1 MNLRKSRDR
10 DWLSQQLNEGS
21 TQTRAATARQVLP
34 LLSSVLLAIRSEKD
48 AARARYDSVRD
59 ATGEPEAS
67 HPAIN
72 PVLAQKA
79 SVYKFWAPIIL
90 FVEIGLAGLCA
101 SLTIAGGFVVHLIA
115 GVLATMLFCGLAKL
129 AVSTLVD
136 GDRVNASI
144 KKLEVQLQREVLLAA
159 ILVGIFFV
167 SRFFFFAQITFAI
180 TSTLLSFAVAA
191 IVALCF
197 TLGDLLGAANKELAA
212 FIELS
217 LMETEIGR
225 LRDVAEKLVAGEG
238 AQTEPSPARAGLA
251 VVGLVALL
259 LQMPGR
265 AAADDA
271 RTLQIWVDVSGSMA
285 TPEWIRLREEV
296 LLEPLPLLE
305 VAGIERLSLTPFAL
319 EADAL
324 TGSPHR
330 WVLAP
335 LTRASCTP
343 KPTVFKATAAARE
356 LECAEAKRQ
365 ARESWRTSVAGQL
378 AEYQQVLAAVDVGQ
392 EQKQTCLFP
401 VLSRIAA
408 SPASSSHLIVTDG
421 AHAACGPPPTEPVQ
435 GVASG
440 IVILMPDSG
449 GDGMA
454 GRMKA
459 RSATL
464 RRLYPNLMVVESW
477 KLTGIGSWLEFSSR

>member
-1 MNLRKSRDR
+1 MDLRKSRDR
-10 DWLSQQLNEGS
+10 ERLSQQLNEGS
-21 TQTRAATARQVLP
+21 TQVRAATARRVLP

-48 AARARYDSVRD
+48 SARARYDSVRN
-59 ATGEPEAS
+59 AAGEPEAS

-72 PVLAQKA
+72 PLLAQKA
-79 SVYKFWAPIIL
+79 SVYKFWAPLIL
-90 FVEIGLAGLCA
+90 MVEIGLAGLCA
-101 SLTIAGGFVVHLIA
+101 SLTIAGGFVVHLVA
-115 GVLATMLFCGLAKL
+115 GVLATALFCGLAKL

-136 GDRVNASI
+136 GDRLNASI

-180 TSTLLSFAVAA
+180 ISTLLSFAIAG

-197 TLGDLLGAANKELAA
+197 TLGDLLGAANKELAD

-217 LMETEIGR
+217 LMETEIVR
-225 LRDVAEKLVAGEG
+225 LRDVAERLVAGEG

-259 LQMPGR
+259 LLMPGR

-271 RTLQIWVDVSGSMA
+271 RTLHIWVDVSGSLA
-285 TPEWIRLREEV
+285 TQEWQRVREV
-296 LLEPLPLLE
+296 LHDPLPLLE
-305 VAGIERLSLTPFAL
+305 VAGIERLSLTPFWS

-324 TGSPHR
+324 TGSPNR
-330 WVLAP
+330 WALAP

-356 LECAEAKRQ
+356 AKCAAAKRQ

-435 GVASG
+435 GIASA

-477 KLTGIGSWLEFSSR
+477 NLTGIGSWLEFSSR